1 MDMAGALRA
10 RLLAAP
16 AVIAQVGQRV
26 YWVDRPQS
34 SALPAITL
42 QTVSELRPQHM
53 GGFDGLSDVR
63 VQVDIWAATYADTK
77 AIAEDVIAALIPAH
91 TANGIRFER
100 SFLEMMR
107 DLGERLE
114 TQFVHRTSIDFLI
127 HYSTT

>member
-16 AVIAQVGQRV
+16 AVTAKVAQRV
-26 YWVDRPQS
+26 YWVDRPQT

-63 VQVDIWAATYADTK
+63 IQIDVWAATYSDAK
-77 AIAEDVIAALIPAH
+77 IIAEAVLAALIPAH
-91 TANGIRFER
+91 TGNGIKFER
-100 SFLEMMR
+100 SFIETMR
-107 DLGERLE
+107 DLGERTE
-114 TQFVHRTSIDFLI
+114 TQFIHRTSIDLMV
-127 HYSTT
+127 HYSTV